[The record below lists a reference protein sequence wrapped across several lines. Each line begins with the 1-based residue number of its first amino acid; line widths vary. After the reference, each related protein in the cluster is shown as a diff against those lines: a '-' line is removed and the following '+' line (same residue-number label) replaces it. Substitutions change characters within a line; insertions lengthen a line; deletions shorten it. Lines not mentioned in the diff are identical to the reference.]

1 VGAERF
7 YESVILRGNEIF
19 NMKKSVILALFLFSL
34 SSLKAENLYRVYF
47 SSKGTGPTNVE
58 IEALNDA
65 GAREQVKARYPGAY
79 SIVVIQIPAKKE
91 PK

>member
-1 VGAERF
+1 
-7 YESVILRGNEIF
+7 
-19 NMKKSVILALFLFSL
+19 MKKIVIAFCFFSAF

-79 SIVVIQIPAKKE
+79 SIVVVQLPASAAKS

>member
-1 VGAERF
+1 
-7 YESVILRGNEIF
+7 
-19 NMKKSVILALFLFSL
+19 MKKILLLSLLSFSL
-34 SSLKAENLYRVYF
+34 LSFSNLPARAGNLYRVYF
-47 SSKGTGPTNVE
+47 SSKGTGPTKVE

-79 SIVVIQIPAKKE
+79 SLVVVQLPAAKE